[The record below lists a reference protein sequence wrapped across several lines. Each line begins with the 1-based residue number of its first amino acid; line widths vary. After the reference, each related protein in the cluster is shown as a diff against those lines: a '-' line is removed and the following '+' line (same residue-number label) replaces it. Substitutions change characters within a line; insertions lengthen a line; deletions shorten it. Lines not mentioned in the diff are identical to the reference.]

1 MAITLENLYKNLG
14 PLSISNP
21 SNTVSKNIFEII
33 ADCLYDPTGKAK
45 TFAVIKKDIEGH
57 FDKSSTS
64 AEEKALLAQHFH
76 GIGEDG
82 PIKIYDGQDKDN
94 YWTDLVGEKIMSI
107 IGNDLTKDHR
117 EDLPK
122 ISVFPIRG
130 PLITP
135 AKRGAEKISF
145 FLNYTPS
152 IVAAQ
157 MVPFLDVK
165 FITART
171 KKDSVSSPGIIRF
184 LTGSGPIERLSAA
197 DKLIVLGDYTET
209 ASTGS
214 SGYGMEMFLMPQ
226 TLTNMDALG
235 PSSTGMTRLM
245 NVKPFLP
252 FASIEGFDVSIQNA
266 GAGAFAHKKG
276 TLKLKIHDKS
286 RISEISEF
294 IKGSDGFSRVSIT
307 TAYGWSAPKNRGDE
321 DEYSSF
327 INNNMQTI
335 DKWIVS
341 NTQFSF
347 DAAGQVG
354 VNLEL
359 VSKSAMALQGA
370 SMVGAESG
378 VEKFYNA
385 LKLIDG
391 VKGRITAQKN
401 YQTNVLTEKIFN
413 AAAGDGHLKGMD
425 SNQKRAA
432 NARLVAHAKR
442 LGIAG
447 GLDAEEL
454 AAFKTAVDIVTAKDD
469 AAAGVDKTITNL
481 VNAKFATMNNGP
493 DPFLPNGSALRWIGE
508 LVKNQ
513 RIKATLAAKKKQSQ
527 PAAKAA
533 AAKKQ
538 KDNELTAVGIVSF
551 GKVFLTLIAPQID
564 KSMCDELQI
573 FFYGLND
580 ECGWSSG
587 FSTAEFPIDMSV
599 LSKVYREKI
608 KTAGTTN
615 FQVETMLN
623 VIIDSHFTEPSALGY
638 GMSDF
643 YETDKK
649 EKDPNKKKSVE
660 KTDTATVN
668 LMAAFVRDF
677 GDLRLPAIEMFTET
691 VSHVVDGAETVIK
704 RIHIYDKLNSPYGF
718 EQQILDS
725 KEGLIVANID
735 KAAVRKKGNE
745 AIKVYG
751 DLKKI
756 AGAQLAGMKELF
768 MSQKK
773 TATASDTA
781 ETMSLT
787 KSATGSDFI
796 DAKERGAIKSYLTT
810 KLPTLI
816 PGTNGSL
823 ILSVSA
829 ASKTDSTQG
838 AINLINSMQ
847 SKNAKDTGA
856 DDGLSDPKNMPL
868 RSVPMQVTMS
878 TLGVPTA
885 SLYQKY
891 FIDFNTG
898 TTIDNIY
905 NCSQIQHSISQGKF
919 TTNWTF
925 IYDNGYARFISP
937 ASATAL
943 IVSGAVE
950 AISVAEAD
958 QAKIA
963 DGKKKGKGK

>member
-14 PLSISNP
+14 PSSISNP

-45 TFAVIKKDIEGH
+45 KFVTIKNDIAAH
-57 FDKSSTS
+57 FNNGS
-64 AEEKALLAQHFH
+64 AGLDTAAEKALLAQHFH

-82 PIKIYDGQDKDN
+82 PIEIYDGKDN
-94 YWTDLVGEKIMSI
+94 YWTDVVDANIMSI
-107 IGNDLTKDHR
+107 IGSDLTKAHR
-117 EDLPK
+117 ADLPK

-152 IVAAQ
+152 IVTAQ

-184 LTGSGPIERLSAA
+184 LMGSGPIERLSAA

-235 PSSTGMTRLM
+235 PSSTGMTRLTNM
-245 NVKPFLP
+245 KPFLP

-307 TAYGWSAPKNRGDE
+307 TAYGWSAPKNRGTE

-327 INNNMQTI
+327 INDNMQTI
-335 DKWIVS
+335 DKWTVS
-341 NTQFSF
+341 NSQFSF
-347 DAAGQVG
+347 DAGGQVA

-359 VSKSAMALQGA
+359 VSKSAAALQGA

-385 LKLIDG
+385 LKLIDS
-391 VKGRITAQKN
+391 VKGRITGRKN
-401 YQTNVLTEKIFN
+401 YQTNTLTEKIFN
-413 AAAGDGHLKGMD
+413 AAAGDGHLKGMGD
-425 SNQKRAA
+425 DQKKQ
-432 NARLVAHAKR
+432 ARIR
-442 LGIAG
+442 LKSQASKLGSDE
-447 GLDAEEL
+447 LDVEEA
-454 AAFKTAVDIVTAKDD
+454 AAFMTAVDIVTAKDD

-481 VNAKFATMNNGP
+481 VNAKFATMNSGP
-493 DPFLPNGSALRWIGE
+493 DPFLPNGAFERFASE
-508 LVKNQ
+508 LVKHQ
-513 RIKATLAAKKKQSQ
+513 KIKATHATKKKQSQ
-527 PAAKAA
+527 PAAKNA

-538 KDNELTAVGIVSF
+538 KDNELTAVGLVSF
-551 GKVFLTLIAPQID
+551 GKVFLTLIAPQIN

-615 FQVETMLN
+615 FQIETMLN

-643 YETDKK
+643 YDYDKK
-649 EKDPNKKKSVE
+649 EKEKLVE
-660 KTDTATVN
+660 KTDSSTVN
-668 LMAAFVRDF
+668 SMAAFVRDF

-735 KAAVRKKGNE
+735 KAAVRKKANE
-745 AIKVYG
+745 ALKAYG
-751 DLKKI
+751 DLKTRS
-756 AGAQLAGMKELF
+756 AENLADIKQKF
-768 MSQKK
+768 MSEKK
-773 TATASDTA
+773 TATASSAA

-787 KSATGSDFI
+787 KSVTGSDFI

-937 ASATAL
+937 ASATTL
-943 IVSGAVE
+943 IISGELEAVSD
-950 AISVAEAD
+950 AEAA
-958 QAKIA
+958 QAKIEE
-963 DGKKKGKGK
+963 KKGKGKGK